1 MKWDYGRVRTG
12 EDGGFPGLFEI
23 VTIVGW
29 LDAVAS
35 IAFAFCSCGSWNQV
49 KVATVSKVCLPSE
62 GRAGVGT
69 EVHEN

>member
-1 MKWDYGRVRTG
+1 MGGCTG

-35 IAFAFCSCGSWNQV
+35 IAFAFCSCESWKQV
-49 KVATVSKVCLPSE
+49 KV
-62 GRAGVGT
+62 
-69 EVHEN
+69 EVPLFQRFVYYPRVELG